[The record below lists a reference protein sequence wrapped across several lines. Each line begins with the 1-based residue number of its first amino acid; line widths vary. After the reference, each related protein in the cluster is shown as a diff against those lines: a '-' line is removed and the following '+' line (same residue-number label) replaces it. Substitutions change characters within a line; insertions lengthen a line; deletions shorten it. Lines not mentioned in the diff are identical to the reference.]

1 MGTIDVRRGLG
12 IVDVRRDRVQEWVLP
27 APLVT
32 VGDASVIVSGN
43 LTSTTVSALAPAIA
57 APDCAAP
64 TSVSGLLAE
73 ATVAP
78 FGSVFIE
85 PLTLASA
92 VVEFDNTGSSLKD
105 VASVPAVAVVEVDG
119 PADLVVAGSAV
130 AAIALDEPI
139 SPFVVQVIGDAEV
152 EFAYYG
158 NGNYPVFPYTF
169 PALFTGNSV
178 GAQDAPA
185 LVELTGVGEI
195 GAIAGTAE
203 AVLPTL
209 TGEVE
214 LSLRGSTPIF
224 PWFLPVVFDDLP
236 ANVSVGPAVL
246 LLEMASPSAVVTVGQ
261 ANAAINAP
269 GSSLPSAVFPW
280 TFPVIL
286 VGAE

>member
-12 IVDVRRDRVQEWVLP
+12 IVDVRRGRVQEWVLP
-27 APLVT
+27 APFIAI
-32 VGDASVIVSGN
+32 GDAQVVVSGGP
-43 LTSTTVSALAPAIA
+43 TGTKVSVLGIAPV
-57 APDCAAP
+57 APNCAAP
-64 TSVSGLLAE
+64 TSVSGLVAE
-73 ATVAP
+73 AIVAL
-78 FGSVFIE
+78 FGSVFVE
-85 PLTLASA
+85 PLMLASA

-105 VASVPAVAVVEVDG
+105 VASVPAVAVIEVDAT
-119 PADLVVAGSAV
+119 ADQIAAGSAV
-130 AAIALDEPI
+130 AAVALDEPI
-139 SPFVVQVIGDAEV
+139 SPLVVQVIGDAEV

-158 NGNYPVFPYTF
+158 NGNYPVFPYSF
-169 PALFTGNSV
+169 PALFTSDSV

>member
-12 IVDVRRDRVQEWVLP
+12 IVDVRRNQVQEWVLP
-27 APLVT
+27 APFVAI
-32 VGDASVIVSGN
+32 GDAQVVVSGGP
-43 LTSTTVSALAPAIA
+43 TGTKVSVLGIAPV

-64 TSVSGLLAE
+64 TSVSGLVAE
-73 ATVAP
+73 ATVDL
-78 FGSVFIE
+78 FGSVFVE
-85 PLTLASA
+85 PLMLASA

-105 VASVPAVAVVEVDG
+105 VASVPAVAVIEVDAT
-119 PADLVVAGSAV
+119 ADQIAAGSAV
-130 AAIALDEPI
+130 AAVALDEPI

-195 GAIAGTAE
+195 GAIAGIAE
-203 AVLPTL
+203 AALPTL

-214 LSLRGSTPIF
+214 LSLKGSTPIF

-236 ANVSVGPAVL
+236 ANVSLGPAVL
-246 LLEMASPSAVVTVGQ
+246 LLEMASPSAVVLVGQ

>member
-12 IVDVRRDRVQEWVLP
+12 IVDVRRDQVQEWVLP
-27 APLVT
+27 VPFIA
-32 VGDASVIVSGN
+32 VGDAPVILSGGP
-43 LTSTTVSALAPAIA
+43 TGTTVAVLGIAPVVT
-57 APDCAAP
+57 DCAAP
-64 TSVSGLLAE
+64 TSVSGVLAE

-78 FGSVFIE
+78 FGSVFVE
-85 PLTLASA
+85 PLMLAFA

-105 VASVPAVAVVEVDG
+105 VASVPAVAVVEVDA

-130 AAIALDEPI
+130 AAVALDEPI
-139 SPFVVQVIGDAEV
+139 GPLVVQVIGDAEV

-195 GAIAGTAE
+195 AAIAGIAE
-203 AVLPTL
+203 AALPTF

-214 LSLRGSTPIF
+214 LSLKGSTPIF

-236 ANVSVGPAVL
+236 ANVSLGPAVL

>member
-1 MGTIDVRRGLG
+1 MGT
-12 IVDVRRDRVQEWVLP
+12 VDVRNGQGTVSVRRDQVQEWLLP
-27 APLVT
+27 APFIAI
-32 VGDASVIVSGN
+32 GDAPIVLSGSAGTAVSV
-43 LTSTTVSALAPAIA
+43 LALALAT
-57 APDCAAP
+57 PDCTAP
-64 TSVSGLLAE
+64 TSVSGLIAE
-73 ATVAP
+73 AAVVP

-85 PLTLASA
+85 PLMLASA

-105 VASVPAVAVVEVDG
+105 VASVPAVAVVEVDA
-119 PADLVVAGSAV
+119 PADLVVAGFGVAAV
-130 AAIALDEPI
+130 ALDDPI
-139 SPFVVQVIGDAEV
+139 SPLAVQVTGDAEV
-152 EFAYYG
+152 GFAYYG

-195 GAIAGTAE
+195 AAVSGIAE
-203 AVLPTL
+203 AVLPAF

-214 LSLRGSTPIF
+214 LSLKGSTPIF

-236 ANVSVGPAVL
+236 ANVSLASAVL
-246 LLEMASPSAVVTVGQ
+246 LLDMASPSVVVTVGQ
-261 ANAAINAP
+261 ASAAIDAP